1 MLDAE
6 LFDKLA
12 WIASAVRQDTR
23 PFGGIQLLLVGDFLQ
38 LPPVTKDGGAPRFCF
53 EARSWGKCIK
63 AHIELQHVFR
73 QKNQVAP
80 RPRAPAPHRAR
91 ARAAWGSESRVRE
104 RGSAGAR
111 GGAANAGRGAGR
123 TLWTF

>member
-91 ARAAWGSESRVRE
+91 AHARARARAARGSESRARE

-111 GGAANAGRGAGR
+111 GGAARG
-123 TLWTF
+123 